1 MDYGKL
7 QRLCSK
13 KRLTA
18 SHSRSNNTMV
28 SVGSRTKKKME
39 EKVEQIFDAT
49 LGIES
54 GTGKMVFQSRESK
67 RQISKDLYDC
77 LGWCQ

>member
-1 MDYGKL
+1 
-7 QRLCSK
+7 
-13 KRLTA
+13 
-18 SHSRSNNTMV
+18 
-28 SVGSRTKKKME
+28 ME

-54 GTGKMVFQSRESK
+54 GTGKMVFNTCETK

-77 LGWCQ
+77 LG

>member
-28 SVGSRTKKKME
+28 GVGSRTKKKDGG
-39 EKVEQIFDAT
+39 KVEEIFDVA

-54 GTGKMVFQSRESK
+54 GTGKMVVQTCET
-67 RQISKDLYDC
+67 
-77 LGWCQ
+77 G